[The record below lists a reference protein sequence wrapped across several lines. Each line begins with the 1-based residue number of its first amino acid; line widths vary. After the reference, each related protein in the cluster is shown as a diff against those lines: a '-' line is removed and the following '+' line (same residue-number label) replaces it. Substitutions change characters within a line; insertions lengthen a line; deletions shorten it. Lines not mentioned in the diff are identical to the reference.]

1 MNERR
6 IRITTLLAAFAF
18 ASGGSAQASGDPP
31 SKTRFGQLSVEY
43 GGPLLL
49 DDKPLQPE
57 IRGNESIDIL
67 NVFRMGPRDVILLQD
82 NGGSGCPAQFMFI
95 TLDKS
100 GAKTS
105 VEFGTCATAVRVR
118 RNRDSVIVSMPLLYG
133 KGSKSYVF
141 RDGAVSE
148 GGKVLK

>member
-1 MNERR
+1 M
-6 IRITTLLAAFAF
+6 TTRAHPIAQAFVTLALSLAIASALAA
-18 ASGGSAQASGDPP
+18 DPG
-31 SKTRFGQLSVEY
+31 KTRFGQLSVDY
-43 GGPLLL
+43 GGPLML
-49 DDKPLQPE
+49 DDQPLQPE

-67 NVFRMGPRDVILLQD
+67 NVFRVGPSDVVLLQD
-82 NGGSGCPAQFMFI
+82 NGGSGCPAQFMFV

-118 RNRDSVIVSMPLLYG
+118 HTGTAVIVSMPLLYG
-133 KGSKSYVF
+133 HGARTYTF
-141 RDGAVSE
+141 RNGAVSE